1 VITSRPESHP
11 PDRAHTAHDEPTAT
25 AGLQVVCLRLACDW
39 RDIDERE
46 PALVPEYLPQL
57 IAQTG
62 KPLLFVRP
70 STPDSAFQACID
82 QFEIKD
88 GNRLRNSGSLVRSQ
102 PGSPTQSEKSRAC
115 SERTMPGPSRRLLCP
130 SDARDRRGKP
140 IRPNRSD
147 RLSVAKVGWSNNEAG
162 DVLFDGRAFLS

>member
-1 VITSRPESHP
+1 MLLLFTGANSQAREA
-11 PDRAHTAHDEPTAT
+11 D
-25 AGLQVVCLRLACDW
+25 C
-39 RDIDERE
+39 E
-46 PALVPEYLPQL
+46 PANRACVTTTRRYCLPQL

-62 KPLLFVRP
+62 KSLLFIRA

-82 QFEIKD
+82 QFKIKD